1 MSIRVHAAKCK
12 GPTVPPPQ
20 KEFLCADCPENKAAS
35 FDTFIGLQ
43 VHRRSQHQ
51 NEFEACAAEKHTP
64 VRARWTEGDVHYLA
78 VAEAK
83 YIEQHGKPPTS
94 RALHA
99 AVEHDMDRSYH
110 SIVKARTRP
119 EYAQHLIKATEE
131 LKISP
136 YLVHSLSVPSSAP
149 STESQPGTEIRPQD
163 LCNTAAENL
172 QVMPSGKASNR
183 VRSMECAPPSDL
195 KRAILQLVDEVSL
208 LGFSALPNSAL
219 DLIANKATIDDV
231 FQSYITDHFRTDR
244 KLDTRKR
251 PSRSSKHK
259 RCARKPDAGE
269 FARTQHMFRHD
280 RSTLLKEIQLGYK
293 ASRDYPLNLSET
305 TVYWKN
311 QFTATEPPN
320 FQIPQ
325 YTENTE
331 LEHIWLQITQ
341 SELEKSL
348 KELRGKA
355 PGPDKLTTAALT
367 KVPFAATL
375 CVLNCILFS
384 RTMPAVLKESRT
396 TLIAK
401 TKTPVCDPSQY
412 RPITIASVF
421 VRCLHKII
429 SWRVSSCVNFAAT
442 QRGFIPDADGTF
454 ENTMILDW
462 LLRRARSEGHNM
474 YIALLDIRKA
484 FDSVSWNAIV
494 ECLTNRGFPR
504 AFIEYMISS
513 YSNSTTKVT
522 VNNTPG
528 ELFTI
533 SRGVK
538 QGDPLSPFIFN
549 LVLDD
554 LLRTL
559 PESYGLDL
567 GLCRITNLAF
577 ADDTIL
583 VANSR
588 PALQALLDQTSKFL
602 KDKGMSLNPQKC
614 NTVSICYDGK
624 RKRAYCNE
632 TDFLRLNSTYIRSIS
647 PTEMFKYLG
656 ILFNTNGRLK
666 PNIERLSEHLENLK
680 KAKLKCNQKLVMLK
694 YYVVPGF
701 VHEMSLGRVTAGLL
715 NEFDKTLRQWVKKQ
729 LQLPHW
735 TPDSALCSPVKQGGL
750 GLPSLRESIPPSLI
764 SRFGKAQ
771 SNGSP
776 VFAAYAASNY
786 GLKFNETT
794 LKLCANPRNF
804 VREARSLPSLKGFSS
819 FAEYPPSTNCML
831 GFAPHPGGK
840 QYRELVKLRF
850 NLLRCRA
857 NDQRGRPD
865 VPCRFGCYEPG
876 TKRVYNETLPHILQK
891 CQKTRPL
898 IQIRHNQLLRAIEQK
913 IGEVGHRVVHEPL
926 IKATAPGRDFR
937 PDLVVATEEC
947 YYILDVAVPYENEKP
962 LSAVSHAK
970 RRYYEQ
976 ADVINWV
983 RQHFKD
989 DEDSSTR
996 PVVVRGIIFGSRGSV
1011 EAETAR
1017 ILATL
1022 GLQQKHILDM
1032 ALNTANESLR
1042 IHRYFHAC

>member
-12 GPTVPPPQ
+12 GPIPVPPP
-20 KEFLCADCPENKAAS
+20 KEFLCADCPEDKAAS
-35 FDTFIGLQ
+35 FDTLIGLQ
-43 VHRRSQHQ
+43 LHRRSKHQHA
-51 NEFEACAAEKHTP
+51 FEACAAAQHTP
-64 VRARWTEGDVHYLA
+64 VKARWTAGDVHFLA
-78 VAEAK
+78 AAEAK

-136 YLVHSLSVPSSAP
+136 YLVQSLSVPPSAP
-149 STESQPGTEIRPQD
+149 LTESQPGTEPRPLQ
-163 LCNTAAENL
+163 LSNTAVETL
-172 QVMPSGKASNR
+172 QAMPTFTSDSAVER
-183 VRSMECAPPSDL
+183 APSCDL
-195 KRAILQLVDEVSL
+195 KSAILQLAEEVSL

-219 DLIANKATIDDV
+219 DLLANKASIDDV
-231 FQSYITDHFRTDR
+231 FRSYITDHFKSDR
-244 KLDTRKR
+244 QPDTRKR
-251 PSRSSKHK
+251 PKRSSKRK
-259 RCARKPDAGE
+259 RHARKSDAGE
-269 FARTQHMFRHD
+269 YARTQHMFRHD
-280 RSTLLKEIQLGYK
+280 RSTLLKEIQLGYR
-293 ASRDYPLNLSET
+293 ASRDYPLNLVET
-305 TVYWKN
+305 TRYWKK
-311 QFTATEPPN
+311 QFTATEPSKT
-320 FQIPQ
+320 QLPQ
-325 YTENTE
+325 YTEDAN
-331 LEHIWLQITQ
+331 LGHIWLQITQ
-341 SELEKSL
+341 SELERSL

-355 PGPDKLTTAALT
+355 PGPDKLTTAALAN
-367 KVPFAATL
+367 VPFAATL
-375 CVLNCILFS
+375 CILNCILFS
-384 RTMPAVLKESRT
+384 RTMPEILKESRT

-401 TKTPVCDPSQY
+401 TKIPDCDPSQY

-429 SWRVSSCVNFAAT
+429 SWRVSSCVAFAAT

-494 ECLTNRGFPR
+494 ECLMNRGFPR

-528 ELFTI
+528 ELFSI

-554 LLRTL
+554 LLTTL
-559 PESYGLDL
+559 PDSYGLDL
-567 GLCRITNLAF
+567 GPCRITNLAF

-588 PALQALLDQTSKFL
+588 PALQALLDQTNKFL
-602 KDKGMSLNPQKC
+602 VDRGMSLNAQKC

-632 TDFLRLNSTYIRSIS
+632 SNFLRLNSSYIRSIS

-656 ILFNTNGRLK
+656 IMFNTNGRLK
-666 PNIERLSEHLENLK
+666 PNIERLSEHLSNLK

-694 YYVVPGF
+694 QYVVPGF

-750 GLPSLRESIPPSLI
+750 GIPSLRESIPPSLI

-776 VFAAYAASNY
+776 VFAAYAASQY
-786 GLKFNETT
+786 GMKFNETT

-804 VREARSLPSLKGFSS
+804 VREARSLPSLKGFKS
-819 FAEYPPSTNCML
+819 FADYPPSTNWML

-865 VPCRFGCYEPG
+865 VPCRFGCLEPG
-876 TKRVYNETLPHILQK
+876 TKR
-891 CQKTRPL
+891 
-898 IQIRHNQLLRAIEQK
+898 
-913 IGEVGHRVVHEPL
+913 
-926 IKATAPGRDFR
+926 
-937 PDLVVATEEC
+937 
-947 YYILDVAVPYENEKP
+947 
-962 LSAVSHAK
+962 
-970 RRYYEQ
+970 
-976 ADVINWV
+976 
-983 RQHFKD
+983 
-989 DEDSSTR
+989 
-996 PVVVRGIIFGSRGSV
+996 
-1011 EAETAR
+1011 
-1017 ILATL
+1017 
-1022 GLQQKHILDM
+1022 
-1032 ALNTANESLR
+1032 
-1042 IHRYFHAC
+1042 